1 MRGNVETDFLT
12 MHEGYIKVIY
22 QGCTYGPIEAP
33 MTLLAICNMIRVSL
47 RAKPVLRAIS
57 RKDTLLSLPEEMV
70 STGLYELISNPNIS
84 YDESVDGVL
93 EQPAKKTKLAT
104 NSHDMFTQTQARTD
118 LTESNTTSS
127 MLPLRKDEMKECVD
141 RMLHLLATIPPRYI
155 KYNKVLS
162 QQIDEALLQADEWNK
177 KLNSLYDRLE
187 SASTNAKHLSG
198 VSLGTFMTF
207 VQYRIL
213 NMLHDIWKTVW
224 QRFAPASRVY
234 SVSKIYTLHSLQTV
248 EHILNC
254 LSSWRRM
261 IEREDWSKI
270 KQFVS
275 ESIHF
280 LPRSKSKAQLI
291 MPPRLVSQ
299 EHAGDFI
306 QLSQSRPELKPVRD
320 KRRDLDQFRSAFVKQ
335 LSLAEVYR
343 NEDMVRILN
352 SLLREQEDS
361 VCRSTESAAY
371 PTQYIRQSICH
382 EFQIY
387 CL

>member
-1 MRGNVETDFLT
+1 MDFLT

-33 MTLLAICNMIRVSL
+33 MTLHSICKMIRVSL
-47 RAKPVLRAIS
+47 RAKPVLRAVS
-57 RKDTLLSLPEEMV
+57 RNDTILSFPEETV
-70 STGLYELISNPNIS
+70 STGLYELIANPNIK

-93 EQPAKKTKLAT
+93 EQPEIKNWKPTHT
-104 NSHDMFTQTQARTD
+104 NDMFTQTTTSNEF
-118 LTESNTTSS
+118 TESKTSS
-127 MLPLRKDEMKECVD
+127 SILPLAKDEMKECMD
-141 RMLHLLATIPPRYI
+141 RMLHLLATIPPRYM

-162 QQIDEALLQADEWNK
+162 QQIDEALRQADEWNQ
-177 KLNSLYDRLE
+177 KLNSLYARLE
-187 SASTNAKHLSG
+187 NSSSNTKHLSG

-213 NMLHDIWKTVW
+213 NMLHDIWKRVW
-224 QRFAPASRVY
+224 QRFAPASRIY

-270 KQFVS
+270 KQHVS
-275 ESIHF
+275 ASD
-280 LPRSKSKAQLI
+280 SKPLRTTTTGRERLI
-291 MPPRLVSQ
+291 MPPRLVSD
-299 EHAGDFI
+299 EHAGDFV

-320 KRRDLDQFRSAFVKQ
+320 KKKDLDQFRSVFVKQ
-335 LSLAEVYR
+335 LSLAEVYK
-343 NEDMVRILN
+343 NDDMVRLLN
-352 SLLREQEDS
+352 TLLREQEDS
-361 VCRSTESAAY
+361 ASNNTENGPY
-371 PTQYIRQSICH
+371 PTQFVRQSIRH